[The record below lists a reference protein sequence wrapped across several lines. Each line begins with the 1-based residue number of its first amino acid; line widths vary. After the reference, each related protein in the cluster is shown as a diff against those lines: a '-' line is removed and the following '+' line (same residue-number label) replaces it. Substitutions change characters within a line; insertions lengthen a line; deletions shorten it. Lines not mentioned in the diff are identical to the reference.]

1 MPLPR
6 GVKQIGLFTAIEPN
20 LHIALGLPPFAFSRA
35 VGAFLVVGDRAFCFD
50 NRSAGWTSQQC
61 CCGQREKYVAIHG
74 SALMR

>member
-6 GVKQIGLFTAIEPN
+6 GVKPIGLFTAIEPN
-20 LHIALGLPPFAFSRA
+20 LHIALGLHPFAFSRA

-50 NRSAGWTSQQC
+50 NRSACCTSQQC